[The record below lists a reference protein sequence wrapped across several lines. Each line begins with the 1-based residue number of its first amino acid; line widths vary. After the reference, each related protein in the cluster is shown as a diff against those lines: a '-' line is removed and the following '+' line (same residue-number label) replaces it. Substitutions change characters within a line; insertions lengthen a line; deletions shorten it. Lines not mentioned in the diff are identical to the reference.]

1 MDVFPEALAEAF
13 LRVSRR
19 LRRET
24 QRRIAPLGLN
34 LHQSRALRVIGDAGP
49 LRPSDLAGRLGIV
62 ARSAT
67 DSVSGLVAAGFVVR
81 ETDPADGRAWLL
93 ALSPAGRDA
102 LAAVHRA
109 RAEVGAEL
117 FGRLTLAERTA
128 LAALL
133 DRLEVA
139 EPREPSP

>member
-1 MDVFPEALAEAF
+1 MEVFPEALAEAF

-67 DSVSGLVAAGFVVR
+67 DSVSGLVAAGLVVR

-109 RAEVGAEL
+109 RTEVGAEL
-117 FGRLTLAERTA
+117 FGRLSLTERTA
-128 LAALL
+128 LAGLL
-133 DRLEVA
+133 DRLEA
-139 EPREPSP
+139 AGPEEPAP